1 MNRDGY
7 RVMEVPDLKTES
19 GRRFLD
25 SLLLQSSFIAG
36 PSPSQADTMVYNR
49 LASNHQVEDKDM
61 ENLTRW
67 LSNMNS
73 FEASER
79 KAFPASPINI
89 NIAQSQDGKEVQHL
103 FCDQPDQNLDLK
115 TV

>member
-1 MNRDGY
+1 MD
-7 RVMEVPDLKTES
+7 VPDLKTES

-25 SLLLQSSFIAG
+25 SLLLQSSFITG
-36 PSPSQADTMVYNR
+36 PSPSQADTLVYNR
-49 LASNHQVEDKDM
+49 LASSGHQVEDKDM
-61 ENLTRW
+61 DNLARW

-89 NIAQSQDGKEVQHL
+89 NIAQSQEGKEV
-103 FCDQPDQNLDLK
+103 
-115 TV
+115 

>member
-1 MNRDGY
+1 MNRVGY

-36 PSPSQADTMVYNR
+36 PNPSQADTMVYNR
-49 LASNHQVEDKDM
+49 LASNVEDKDM

-89 NIAQSQDGKEVQHL
+89 NIAHSQEGKEV
-103 FCDQPDQNLDLK
+103 
-115 TV
+115 

>member
-1 MNRDGY
+1 MVNRVGY

-89 NIAQSQDGKEVQHL
+89 NIAQSQDGKEV
-103 FCDQPDQNLDLK
+103 
-115 TV
+115 

>member
-1 MNRDGY
+1 MVNRVGY

-36 PSPSQADTMVYNR
+36 PSPSQADTLVYNR
-49 LASNHQVEDKDM
+49 LASGHQVEDKDM
-61 ENLTRW
+61 DNLTRW
-67 LSNMNS
+67 MSNMNS

-89 NIAQSQDGKEVQHL
+89 NIASSQEGKEVYRL
-103 FCDQPDQNLDLK
+103 FCHPD
-115 TV
+115 

>member
-1 MNRDGY
+1 
-7 RVMEVPDLKTES
+7 
-19 GRRFLD
+19 
-25 SLLLQSSFIAG
+25 
-36 PSPSQADTMVYNR
+36 MVYNR

-89 NIAQSQDGKEVQHL
+89 NIAQSQDGKEV
-103 FCDQPDQNLDLK
+103 
-115 TV
+115 